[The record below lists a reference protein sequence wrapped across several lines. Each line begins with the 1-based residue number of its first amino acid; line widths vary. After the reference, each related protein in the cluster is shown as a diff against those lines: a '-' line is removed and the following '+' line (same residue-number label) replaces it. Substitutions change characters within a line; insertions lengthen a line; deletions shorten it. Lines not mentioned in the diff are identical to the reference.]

1 MWRVES
7 SKKGAVTLYRK
18 IRKKRVFQKV
28 KSRVK
33 SKCGVK
39 SENKLSQ
46 EEKVAE
52 VVRFLSRQL
61 IPPFFSSFKE
71 CCYLT
76 HTTIRRII
84 GPLVDITDI
93 IDINRVS

>member
-33 SKCGVK
+33 SKCGEK

-46 EEKVAE
+46 EGKVA
-52 VVRFLSRQL
+52 
-61 IPPFFSSFKE
+61 
-71 CCYLT
+71 
-76 HTTIRRII
+76 
-84 GPLVDITDI
+84 
-93 IDINRVS
+93 